1 VSHQPYRRHHR
12 LHRTGC
18 IPPAADLGIA
28 ILSNASALPGALAL
42 TFAVHF
48 HLLELLFDQPAEMD
62 AQLFALAMARAA
74 GHPHVDPAAVAPHLG
89 RYTQPTLGEVR
100 ITWRRDQLVLEAGEL
115 VTELRARATDGPK
128 GSVYLLHDRHS
139 RSIPRHTGP
148 W

>member
-1 VSHQPYRRHHR
+1 
-12 LHRTGC
+12 
-18 IPPAADLGIA
+18 
-28 ILSNASALPGALAL
+28 
-42 TFAVHF
+42 
-48 HLLELLFDQPAEMD
+48 MD
-62 AQLFALAMARAA
+62 AQLFALAKARAA
-74 GHPHVDPAAVAPHLG
+74 GHPQLASHVDPAAVEPYLG